1 MKRHLQ
7 SSQAKMSMHYKRNVP
22 SKINQEFLARRVDA
36 AFISSIH
43 AKTQKHVNLGII
55 ARKEVLSVL
64 IIPSETNQKDSDSA
78 TSNKLAKVLKLQGT
92 VIIGDK
98 ALRYYLSGA
107 EHKDMAAIW
116 YEKHRLPF
124 VFALLCYHKDK
135 RVYKQIEKKFSKQKI
150 KIPQYILQEASL
162 RTKISKNDIAH
173 YLEYISYTLDKKA
186 QLGLKKFYKQVAN
199 LTLCSTITN
208 A

>member
-1 MKRHLQ
+1 MKNVDVPLWDKGDNTDNFVKGGA
-7 SSQAKMSMHYKRNVP
+7 SQRSMSFDGVVEADKNITSAFKLVLGRKP
-22 SKINQEFLARRVDA
+22 STRESAYYR
-36 AFISSIH
+36 ISR
-43 AKTQKHVNLGII
+43 AQKNDII
-55 ARKEVLSVL
+55 
-64 IIPSETNQKDSDSA
+64 
-78 TSNKLAKVLKLQGT
+78 LKL
-92 VIIGDK
+92 I
-98 ALRYYLSGA
+98 SGA